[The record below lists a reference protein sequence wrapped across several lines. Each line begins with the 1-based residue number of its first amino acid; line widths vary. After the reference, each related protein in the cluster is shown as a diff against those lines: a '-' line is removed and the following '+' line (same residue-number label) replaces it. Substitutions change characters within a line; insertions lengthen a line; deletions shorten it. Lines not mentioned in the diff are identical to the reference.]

1 MRSFSKLSYLLFSLG
16 LLGAALYA
24 AAGAA
29 DKATNTKVA
38 FSPPERQVPAPP
50 SAAAAIAVKGAGTFF
65 LSAPPGGSYQEDLAK
80 YQPIA
85 DHLSRVTGKRFIY
98 QYSDNWLSYSKNMTA
113 GTYDIVFDG
122 PAFNGWRI
130 ERMSHAPLVKL
141 SDEVVFVVVA
151 RSDAPITQ
159 LKQLAG
165 RRVCAVAAPDAGAL
179 TLLSQFDNPAR
190 QPVIAEAKNWQ
201 DAYKRLMEGKCAGS
215 VIPQKALRTLDRDTV
230 KVIHQHKPQPN
241 QAFSAGPRLS
251 QELKDKVRDAL
262 LSAPGKEA
270 TARLRDD
277 LGGGDFVPA
286 TPAEY
291 VGLGKLLK
299 DSLYYY

>member
-1 MRSFSKLSYLLFSLG
+1 MRSFSKLSYLLFGLG

-38 FSPPERQVPAPP
+38 FNPPERRVSAPL
-50 SAAAAIAVKGAGTFF
+50 SAAAAIAAKDAGTFYF
-65 LSAPPGGSYQEDLAK
+65 SAPPGGSYREDVAK

-113 GTYDIVFDG
+113 GIYDVVFDG

-130 ERMSHAPLVKL
+130 ERMNHAPLVKL
-141 SDEVVFVVVA
+141 TDEVVFVVVA

-165 RRVCAVAAPDAGAL
+165 HRVCAIPAPDAGAL
-179 TLLSQFDNPAR
+179 SLLSQFDNPAR
-190 QPVIAEAKNWQ
+190 QPVIAEAKDWQ
-201 DAYKRLMEGKCAGS
+201 DSYKRLMEGKCAGS
-215 VIPQKALRTLDRDTV
+215 VMPQKVLSTLDRKAV
-230 KVIHQHKPQPN
+230 KVIYQHKPLPN
-241 QAFSAGPRLS
+241 QTFSAGPRLS
-251 QELKDKVRDAL
+251 QELKDRVRDAL